1 MLKYGKDNA
10 IKESNKK
17 DNKNWGRRIKGRLN

>member
-10 IKESNKK
+10 IEELNKK
-17 DNKNWGRRIKGRLN
+17 DNKNWDRRIKGRLN